1 MSRDDEDE
9 LEEETEEAEAPSEM
23 GAGGFAAG
31 LAVGALL
38 GAAVALMFAPAS
50 GQITRRRIRRKLED
64 AKAYASEEL
73 EDQSKRAR
81 KEIRKHTG

>member
-1 MSRDDEDE
+1 MRKDAEDE
-9 LEEETEEAEAPSEM
+9 QDEETEEAETSGGM

-64 AKAYASEEL
+64 AKEYAAGEL
-73 EDQSKRAR
+73 EDLSERAR
-81 KEIRKHTG
+81 KEIKKHAG

>member
-9 LEEETEEAEAPSEM
+9 LEEETEEEAPSEM

-50 GQITRRRIRRKLED
+50 GQITRRRIRRKFED

-73 EDQSKRAR
+73 EDLSKRAR

>member
-9 LEEETEEAEAPSEM
+9 LEEETEEEETPRGM

-38 GAAVALMFAPAS
+38 GAAVALMFAPAP
-50 GQITRRRIRRKLED
+50 GHVTRRRIRRKLED
-64 AKAYASEEL
+64 AKEYASEEL
-73 EDQSKRAR
+73 EDLSQRAR
-81 KEIRKHTG
+81 KEIKKHVG